1 MENMI
6 CSSLRELSYDPM
18 VVVNRVGNA
27 KNPGPRPR
35 LPRPA
40 TDLAEVLM
48 VKFLAP
54 VAYLTGMPLGFLGCS
69 SKAQIILNRL
79 TDVIFV
85 GFAVKLFWI
94 ENE

>member
-1 MENMI
+1 MF
-6 CSSLRELSYDPM
+6 
-18 VVVNRVGNA
+18 
-27 KNPGPRPR
+27 GPNLQSFVLIDIMRIPIFS
-35 LPRPA
+35 
-40 TDLAEVLM
+40 AEVLM

-54 VAYLTGMPLGFLGCS
+54 LAYLTGIPLGFLGCS

>member
-1 MENMI
+1 MF
-6 CSSLRELSYDPM
+6 DP
-18 VVVNRVGNA
+18 N
-27 KNPGPRPR
+27 
-35 LPRPA
+35 LQSF
-40 TDLAEVLM
+40 VLIDI
-48 VKFLAP
+48 
-54 VAYLTGMPLGFLGCS
+54 MPLGFLGCS